1 MEWSYSRCGKMSSHS
16 VLEVHN
22 LGENSKL
29 SIKRMILSLPYDYLF
44 TIIIQGDTC
53 ETERFRI
60 NTTQLLF
67 NVNQYI

>member
-1 MEWSYSRCGKMSSHS
+1 
-16 VLEVHN
+16 
-22 LGENSKL
+22 
-29 SIKRMILSLPYDYLF
+29 MILSLPYDYLF

-53 ETERFRI
+53 ETDGFRK